1 MKNKETTMEP
11 YENQDV
17 QRGKKAAVILLA
29 LLCTGL
35 LADQA
40 LLISPD
46 MQSYID
52 TYHPAVVDDYDAE

>member
-1 MKNKETTMEP
+1 MKNKETQMEP
-11 YENQDV
+11 YENKDV

-40 LLISPD
+40 LISPD

>member
-1 MKNKETTMEP
+1 MEH
-11 YENQDV
+11 YENKDV
-17 QRGKKAAVILLA
+17 QRGKKAAVIILA

-52 TYHPAVVDDYDAE
+52 AYQPLEMDDYDAE